1 MKNVP
6 TLIAARLTLFIT
18 MWLLCSSA
26 VFAHA
31 RPSISIKHSF
41 YSISGRTSHDLR
53 AQMNKTGP
61 GAEGIIGGDARTKW
75 DVKWRYGLTQ
85 IPGGC
90 RIQNVTTSVHVTYIM
105 PRWKNPADGSPEL
118 REKWDKFVKAL
129 QIHEDGHKDH
139 GIHAAQ
145 EIEAEIAQLLT
156 LRSCNDMQRAANTT
170 ANSILEKYRKK
181 DLYYD
186 ILTIHG
192 ATQGAVF
199 L

>member
-1 MKNVP
+1 MSK
-6 TLIAARLTLFIT
+6 A
-18 MWLLCSSA
+18 
-26 VFAHA
+26 
-31 RPSISIKHSF
+31 
-41 YSISGRTSHDLR
+41 
-53 AQMNKTGP
+53 GP
-61 GAEGIIGGDARTKW
+61 GAEDIIGIDARTKW
-75 DVKWRYGLTQ
+75 DVKWRYGLSQ

-90 RIQNVTTSVHVTYIM
+90 RIQSVTTSVHVTYFM
-105 PRWKNPADGSPEL
+105 PRWKNPAEGSPEL
-118 REKWDKFVKAL
+118 RKKWNKFVKAL

-145 EIEAEIAQLLT
+145 EIEAGIAQLRP
-156 LRSCNDMQRAANTT
+156 LRSCNDMQRAADTT

>member
-1 MKNVP
+1 MSKHVP
-6 TLIAARLTLFIT
+6 TLIAARSTLFIT

-31 RPSISIKHSF
+31 RPSISIKRSF
-41 YSISGRTSHDLR
+41 YSISGRSSYDLR
-53 AQMNKTGP
+53 GQMNKAGP
-61 GAEGIIGGDARTKW
+61 GADGITGGYARTKW
-75 DVKWRYGLTQ
+75 DVRWRYGLTQ

-90 RIQNVTTSVHVTYIM
+90 RINNATTSAHVTYIM
-105 PRWKNPADGSPEL
+105 PRWKNPADGTPEL
-118 REKWDKFVKAL
+118 REKWDRFTKVL
-129 QIHEDGHKDH
+129 QTHEDGHKEH

-145 EIEAEIAQLLT
+145 EIEAEIAQLRP
-156 LRSCNDMQRAANTT
+156 LRSCSDMQRAVNTT

-186 ILTIHG
+186 IITIHG

-199 L
+199 

>member
-1 MKNVP
+1 
-6 TLIAARLTLFIT
+6 

-26 VFAHA
+26 VVAHA
-31 RPSISIKHSF
+31 RPSISVKHSI

-53 AQMNKTGP
+53 SQMSKAGP
-61 GAEGIIGGDARTKW
+61 GADGIMGGDARTIW
-75 DVKWRYGLTQ
+75 DVKWRYGVRQT
-85 IPGGC
+85 PGGC

-105 PRWKNPADGSPEL
+105 PRWKNPADGSAEL
-118 REKWDKFVKAL
+118 REKWAKFVKAL
-129 QIHEDGHKDH
+129 QTHEDGHKEH

-145 EIEAEIAQLLT
+145 EIEAEIAQLRPS
-156 LRSCNDMQRAANTT
+156 RSCNDVERAANSTGV
-170 ANSILEKYRKK
+170 SILEKYRKK

-192 ATQGAVF
+192 STQGAVF

>member
-1 MKNVP
+1 
-6 TLIAARLTLFIT
+6 

-41 YSISGRTSHDLR
+41 YSISGRSSYDLR
-53 AQMNKTGP
+53 GQMNKAGP
-61 GAEGIIGGDARTKW
+61 GADGIIGSYARTKW
-75 DVKWRYGLTQ
+75 EVKWRSGLTQ

-105 PRWKNPADGSPEL
+105 PRWKNPVDGSPEL
-118 REKWDKFVKAL
+118 REKWDKFAKAL

-145 EIEAEIAQLLT
+145 EIEADIARLRP
-156 LRSCNDMQRAANTT
+156 LRSCNDMQRAANST
-170 ANSILEKYRKK
+170 ASSILDKYRKK

-186 ILTIHG
+186 ILTVHG

-199 L
+199 